1 MQPELT
7 GRDLALTVDVLVTW
21 IGAAALGRC
30 AFVLGRSQARSTLER
45 RARFLMGT
53 LAAMCLLRGFSWL
66 RPESVGIGYLVSVP
80 NSLLPL
86 AMTLFVEGLLRRHV
100 PRWMKWVATAATV
113 IAFMVT
119 VLPLIHSGERTGA
132 LVRFTLLG
140 ALMVTMVSLAVVLAR
155 TDRSS
160 LSRSE
165 HALIR
170 ICVLVAALAVPLA
183 VTDFRAVISWLT
195 VRMGTL
201 GALLLC
207 YSILGRPQNA
217 TLAGWLRDVSRL
229 VFRGLLVSVLLVV
242 ALQTVRAADLMPV
255 SVLAIAV
262 VFALAV
268 WDRLRNLD
276 AMSGDS
282 ELLEWLARE
291 PPASRDA
298 FAVDL
303 RSLRLT
309 VDAVVVGDG
318 ALAMYDHDA
327 IARAFPPGVVVQS
340 LGRLRALQEG
350 EALTARGADD
360 LSDLLEKRGATHV
373 GLLSSAPL
381 FLLVITVPHV
391 GSRDIE
397 LAISAVVR
405 RWPHTTP
412 MTHAAAD

>member
-1 MQPELT
+1 MRPDFA

-30 AFVLGRSQARSTLER
+30 AFVLSRSTARSTLER

-53 LAAMCLLRGFSWL
+53 LAAMFLLRGFSWL
-66 RPESVGIGYLVSVP
+66 RPGSAGLGYLVSVP

-100 PRWMKWVATAATV
+100 PRWMKWVATSATV
-113 IAFMVT
+113 IAFMVN
-119 VLPLIHSGERTGA
+119 VVPLIDGSERTGA
-132 LVRFTLLG
+132 LVRFTMLGVLL
-140 ALMVTMVSLAVVLAR
+140 VTLVSLAVVLAR
-155 TDRSS
+155 TDRSK

-183 VTDFRAVISWLT
+183 ATDFRAAISWLT

-201 GALLLC
+201 GALVLC

-217 TLAGWLRDVSRL
+217 ALTVWLRDVSRL
-229 VFRGLLVSVLLVV
+229 VFRALLVSVLLAV
-242 ALQTVRAADLMPV
+242 ALQTLRAADLVPL

-262 VFALAV
+262 VFALGV

-276 AMSGDS
+276 ATSGDG

-303 RSLRLT
+303 RALRLT
-309 VDAVVVGDG
+309 ADAAVVGDD
-318 ALAMYDHDA
+318 ALATYDYDA
-327 IARAFPPGVVVQS
+327 IVRAFPPGVVVQS

-350 EALTARGADD
+350 ETQTARGADD

-381 FLLVITVPHV
+381 FLLVITVPDL

-397 LAISAVVR
+397 LAFSAVVR
-405 RWPHTTP
+405 RWPRTTQ
-412 MTHAAAD
+412 MTHVAAD